1 MSDLSPTAG
10 SQGAARAGAAAGAL
24 RGRSGSRPIRRDR
37 ERPPLRL
44 LPDTGDEPHGDRQSS
59 GQAVDVAPAGPALR
73 LDPPDT
79 RGSRFRGGLPGGAL
93 RRVRAYI
100 DDHIG
105 QRISLDELARQAG
118 VSRFHFAR
126 QFRLSTGESPMQYLR
141 RVRVERSMSILQSR
155 GTTIAEVA
163 AKLGFSDQSH
173 FTRIFGR
180 LVGVS
185 PGSFA
190 RCDDWG
196 SRAVAGEG
204 LRRMSAGST

>member
-1 MSDLSPTAG
+1 MSDLRLTSRPPTPAH
-10 SQGAARAGAAAGAL
+10 AVMHAGAVMA
-24 RGRSGSRPIRRDR
+24 RSISRELGSDN

-44 LPDTGDEPHGDRQSS
+44 LPNRE
-59 GQAVDVAPAGPALR
+59 DVR
-73 LDPPDT
+73 H
-79 RGSRFRGGLPGGAL
+79 RFRGGLPGGAL

-105 QRISLDELARQAG
+105 ERISLDQLARQAG

-126 QFRLSTGESPMQYLR
+126 QFRLSTGESPMGYLR
-141 RVRVERSMSILQSR
+141 RVRIERSKSILQTR
-155 GTTIAEVA
+155 DTTIAEVA
-163 AKLGFSDQSH
+163 ARLGFSDQSH

-196 SRAVAGEG
+196 SRAVAGA
-204 LRRMSAGST
+204 RA

>member
-1 MSDLSPTAG
+1 MNKLRP
-10 SQGAARAGAAAGAL
+10 AR
-24 RGRSGSRPIRRDR
+24 II
-37 ERPPLRL
+37 ERAPLRL
-44 LPDTGDEPHGDRQSS
+44 LPDSN
-59 GQAVDVAPAGPALR
+59 GPAPR
-73 LDPPDT
+73 LDRPGSPP
-79 RGSRFRGGLPGGAL
+79 SRFRGGLAGGAL

-105 QRISLDELARQAG
+105 ERISLDELAREAG

-126 QFRLSTGESPMQYLR
+126 QFRLSTGESPMEYLR
-141 RVRVERSMSILQSR
+141 RVRIERSKSILQAR

-163 AKLGFSDQSH
+163 ARLGFSDQSH

-190 RCDDWG
+190 RCDEWRPDTREREDARSVG
-196 SRAVAGEG
+196 VS
-204 LRRMSAGST
+204 